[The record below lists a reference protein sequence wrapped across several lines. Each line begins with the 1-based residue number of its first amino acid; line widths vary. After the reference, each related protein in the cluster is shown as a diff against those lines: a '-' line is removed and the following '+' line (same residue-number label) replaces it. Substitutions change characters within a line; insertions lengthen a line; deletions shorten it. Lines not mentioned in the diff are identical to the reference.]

1 MTCDLDLLT
10 SGGRRHKE
18 RGEDPDDGGLEVH
31 EGDREHEAL
40 LGLLAI
46 ELRAADLGDDHEGAD
61 GGEEAGRPLEDEQG
75 DLIRIGA
82 GGGHGLDPKFRILI
96 PGGSKVARYGTYNRA
111 REMATTGHA

>member
-1 MTCDLDLLT
+1 MTCDLYLLT

-46 ELRAADLGDDHEGAD
+46 ELRAADLGDDHEGAE
-61 GGEEAGRPLEDEQG
+61 GGELSSE
-75 DLIRIGA
+75 
-82 GGGHGLDPKFRILI
+82 GLQLLVRTQASPAEPVR
-96 PGGSKVARYGTYNRA
+96 
-111 REMATTGHA
+111 